1 MLRNDLSLLK
11 REIES
16 PGKWGIFLRN
26 ALSKILATTFMIIM
40 FIIVL
45 LGTFKRMSAKLR
57 GIANNEAQMR
67 FSNVISAEIVI
78 KRKKLCAS

>member
-26 ALSKILATTFMIIM
+26 ALSKILATTFRI
-40 FIIVL
+40 IIVL

-67 FSNVISAEIVI
+67 VSNVISAEIVI

>member
-26 ALSKILATTFMIIM
+26 ALSKILATTFRI
-40 FIIVL
+40 IIVL

>member
-11 REIES
+11 REIKS

-26 ALSKILATTFMIIM
+26 ALSKILATTFRI
-40 FIIVL
+40 IIVL

-57 GIANNEAQMR
+57 GIANNETQMR